1 MKKLFALLLAL
12 VLVLSLA
19 ACGGGNDEKPSG
31 SNDDP
36 PASGQQQQQNTPDPD
51 EGEDKPDNTPVPD
64 EGNAYLEAPLYGWTE
79 DDFKPDNIFG
89 SIRYEETSGWYI
101 TTTEPL
107 TIDTY
112 RAWYEKMFAK
122 TEELADGGEYDMG
135 NVEDIDALVSAAEN
149 VFSQGW
155 GAMDLTWWYSAGGVE
170 LAVSTRV
177 SSLED
182 TEDVI
187 WIYIYEKE

>member
-12 VLVLSLA
+12 AMVLSLA
-19 ACGGGNDEKPSG
+19 ACGGGDEKIP
-31 SNDDP
+31 SNDDKTP
-36 PASGQQQQQNTPDPD
+36 SNSHQQEQNTLNPD
-51 EGEDKPDNTPVPD
+51 EDEDEPDNTPAHN
-64 EGNAYLEAPLYGWTE
+64 EGNADLEAPLYGWTE

-89 SIRYEETSGWYI
+89 SIRYEEASGWYI

-107 TIDTY
+107 TIETY
-112 RAWYEKMFAK
+112 RAWYEKMFTK
-122 TEELADGGEYDMG
+122 TEELADNGKYDMG
-135 NVEDIDALVSAAEN
+135 NVEDINQLVSAAEN

-155 GAMDLTWWYSAGGVE
+155 GAMDLTWRYSVGGVE

-177 SSLED
+177 LSLED

-187 WIYIYEKE
+187 WICISEKE

>member
-1 MKKLFALLLAL
+1 MKKLLAILLAL
-12 VLVLSLA
+12 VMVLSLA
-19 ACGGGNDEKPSG
+19 ACGGGDNEKTP
-31 SNDDP
+31 SNDDETP
-36 PASGQQQQQNTPDPD
+36 SSGQQQEQNDPD
-51 EGEDKPDNTPVPD
+51 EGEDEQDNTPAPN
-64 EGNAYLEAPLYGWTE
+64 EGNADLEAPLYGWTE

-89 SIRYEETSGWYI
+89 SIRYEEASGWYI

-122 TEELADGGEYDMG
+122 TEELADDGKYDLG
-135 NVEDIDALVSAAEN
+135 NVEDINQLVSAAEN

-155 GAMDLTWWYSAGGVE
+155 GAMDLTWRYSVGGVE

-177 SSLED
+177 LSLED

-187 WIYIYEKE
+187 WICISEKE

>member
-12 VLVLSLA
+12 MMVLSLA
-19 ACGGGNDEKPSG
+19 ACGGGDDDKTPS
-31 SNDDP
+31 SDNETP
-36 PASGQQQQQNTPDPD
+36 SSQQQEQNTPDPD
-51 EGEDKPDNTPVPD
+51 EGEDEPDNTPAPD
-64 EGNAYLEAPLYGWTE
+64 EGNTDLEAPLYGWTE

-89 SIRYEETSGWYI
+89 SIRYVEPSEWYI

-135 NVEDIDALVSAAEN
+135 NVEDIDQLVSAAEN

-177 SSLED
+177 LSLED